1 MGFFSWHTQDTDKSI
16 ANHFSERPTF
26 RVYMTDNN
34 GNQWVED
41 SYDGYGVFGGMDYF
55 ELVAKMN
62 GLETRSQGID
72 CYFESKDCLY
82 PNLSESPD
90 WVWINEPPKRCP
102 NQGYFY
108 ED

>member
-16 ANHFSERPTF
+16 ANHYSERPTF

-41 SYDGYGVFGGMDYF
+41 SYDGYGEFGGMDYF

-62 GLETRSQGID
+62 GLGTRSEGIN
-72 CYFESKDCLY
+72 CYYDSKDCLY

-90 WVWINEPPKRCP
+90 WVWRNEKPKSCSD
-102 NQGYFY
+102 QGYFY
-108 ED
+108 